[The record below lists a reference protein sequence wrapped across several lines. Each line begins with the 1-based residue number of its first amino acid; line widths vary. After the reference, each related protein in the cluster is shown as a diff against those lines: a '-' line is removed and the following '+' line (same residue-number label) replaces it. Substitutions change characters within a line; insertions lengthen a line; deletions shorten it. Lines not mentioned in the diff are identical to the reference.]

1 MNNIQIALLGGMMG
15 MFGYGI
21 CDFLAKRTIDRIG
34 ALQTL
39 LYAQIIGAGFVS
51 FYLVKEPSLPVFST
65 FRIVCVLLFGFFSA
79 IGYLALFKALE
90 LGKLSIVSPIVSS
103 FAMISA
109 VVSFLFFG
117 EAFSQLK
124 TLALSLVLSGI
135 ALTSFDIRDL
145 RGRSPAA
152 GLSKGVPQAIVSAV
166 VFGLFFPFWDR
177 FVEGEG
183 WAVWI
188 MLDRVIVAAFL
199 IVYSS
204 SSGKELTLPREGGI
218 VFWLI
223 LIALLDAIGFFGNT
237 WALSASVDTTSIVA
251 AVSSAYP
258 LVAGSLAFGLL
269 KERLAMNQYVGIG
282 VIISGLVLIPFL

>member
-1 MNNIQIALLGGMMG
+1 MG

-51 FYLVKEPSLPVFST
+51 IYLVKEPSLPVLST
-65 FRIVCVLLFGFFSA
+65 FRIFCILLFGFFSA
-79 IGYLALFKALE
+79 ISYLALFRALE
-90 LGKLSIVSPIVSS
+90 VGKVSIVSPIVSS

-109 VVSFLFFG
+109 AVSFLFFG
-117 EAFSQLK
+117 ETFSQLK
-124 TLALSLVLSGI
+124 TLALGLVISGI
-135 ALTSFDIRDL
+135 VLTSFDIRDL
-145 RGRSPAA
+145 RSRSSAA
-152 GLSKGVPQAIVSAV
+152 SLSKGVGQAIVSAV

-188 MLDRVIVAAFL
+188 MLERVIVAVFL
-199 IVYSS
+199 IIYSGF
-204 SSGKELTLPREGGI
+204 SGKEVTLPKQRGI
-218 VFWLI
+218 IFWLI
-223 LIALLDAIGFFGNT
+223 LIALFDAVGFFGNT
-237 WALSASVDTTSIVA
+237 WALSTSVDTTSIVA

-269 KERLAMNQYVGIG
+269 KERLSINQYIGI
-282 VIISGLVLIPFL
+282 VVTISGLVFMPFA